1 MDSGPS
7 DKCCHLEDDKYDD
20 ADEANDIDYD
30 SQTPSDDEDDSQ
42 DDESSLTS
50 DNFALLEMDDNDAVE
65 SLPDVASKF
74 LLKIQHEN
82 TLNSKTV
89 RNIACCT
96 SELMSAT
103 LKQLKRGI
111 EKCLNASDTAIDKI
125 QGLQDV
131 FAESDDLCKV
141 TKTLTS
147 KSLGKHWNEG
157 VPYVVSS

>member
-20 ADEANDIDYD
+20 ADEANDIDDD
-30 SQTPSDDEDDSQ
+30 SQTPSDNEDDNE

-82 TLNSKTV
+82 TFEFKNST
-89 RNIACCT
+89 
-96 SELMSAT
+96 
-103 LKQLKRGI
+103 
-111 EKCLNASDTAIDKI
+111 
-125 QGLQDV
+125 
-131 FAESDDLCKV
+131 
-141 TKTLTS
+141 
-147 KSLGKHWNEG
+147 
-157 VPYVVSS
+157 